1 MLSFPLILVRPDSMS
16 IGTMI
21 LGVHIHD
28 GLYIIISGG
37 QVTQVGYRVTDNVS
51 IDDNIFSGFQLV
63 NIFGPKRYTLKI
75 RTCFKAWLR
84 LCISANCEEHTPSD
98 GCMACTF
105 NKGNGKGV
113 VASLGEGRKRKCY

>member
-51 IDDNIFSGFQLV
+51 INDNIFSGFQLV

-84 LCISANCEEHTPSD
+84 LFVPAYSQEHTAGN
-98 GCMACTF
+98 GCMACAF

-113 VASLGEGRKRKCY
+113 VGDLGEGRKR